1 MKRQQKIVLI
11 LVCLLLVS
19 AGVAWA
25 FDSTKQT
32 QLPEGAEPILTYP
45 VDDRNMSLRFFTNSY
60 TVEEWSE
67 EPVAQGIG
75 LELTVDNQ
83 VQSITS
89 ESLSEAGLTWA
100 TFGQSCGDR
109 SECSPYDILYGMNHG
124 DTTRVVVELN
134 GERFEPELLKTKA
147 GNDVWFVLV
156 DQIESIES
164 IIGYDAAGDISYRF
178 NN

>member
-1 MKRQQKIVLI
+1 MMNRQQKIVLI
-11 LVCLLLVS
+11 LVFFLFGS

-25 FDSTKQT
+25 LESTK

-45 VDDRNMSLRFFTNSY
+45 VDDRDMSLRFFTNSFA
-60 TVEEWSE
+60 VDEWSE
-67 EPVAQGIG
+67 DISTQGIG
-75 LELTVDNQ
+75 LEITIDDRVE
-83 VQSITS
+83 SITS
-89 ESLSEAGLTWA
+89 QSLSEAGLTWSNDGR
-100 TFGQSCGDR
+100 TCGDR

-124 DTTRVVVELN
+124 ETTRVVVELN

-164 IIGYDAAGDISYRF
+164 ITGYDAEGDVSYRF